1 MRKLNVSIWV
11 CIICV
16 CDTMVVSEWLESG
29 CGFGSVVAAVAFYT
43 VAGIAIWC
51 CMDDIIKRKTNKNN

>member
-1 MRKLNVSIWV
+1 
-11 CIICV
+11 
-16 CDTMVVSEWLESG
+16 MVVSEWLESG

-51 CMDDIIKRKTNKNN
+51 CMDDIVKRKTNKNN